1 MTGRHAVVAGGS
13 GFIGRVLVR
22 ELRDLDW
29 DVTVLVRR
37 EPKDT
42 SEVRWD
48 PASGT
53 LDPAVVSGVDAV
65 INLAGSSISR
75 IPWTPAIKTD
85 IVESRR
91 QATTT
96 VVTAINAAQKKP
108 GVLLNASAVGYYG
121 TRGDDVLNEKSER
134 GTGFLADV
142 VVEWEKWASAATCRT
157 VYLRT
162 GLVLGRGG
170 ALAPLTLAALAFV
183 GGKVG
188 TGKQWWPWISL
199 RDEVRAIVHLI
210 DSTVSGPVNLV
221 GPEPAT
227 AVTITKALSKVLARP
242 HLLGIPPFALS
253 LLGEAGR
260 ELLQSSTRIEPTV
273 LVNDGFE
280 FEHSTPEAAIRWAI
294 SNR

>member
-1 MTGRHAVVAGGS
+1 MSNRHAVVAGAS
-13 GFIGRVLVR
+13 GFIGRALVR
-22 ELRDLDW
+22 ELRDQGW

-37 EPKDT
+37 EPTDS

-48 PASGT
+48 PTTGT
-53 LDPAVVSGVDAV
+53 LDPAIVSGADAV

-75 IPWTPAIKTD
+75 IPWTAAVKAD
-85 IVESRR
+85 ILESRR

-96 VVTAINAAQKKP
+96 IVTAVNAAKKTP
-108 GVLLNASAVGYYG
+108 AVLINASAVGFYG
-121 TRGDDVLNEKSER
+121 SRGDEVLTEKSPR

-142 VVEWEKWASAATCRT
+142 VVEWEKWTEAAKPRT
-157 VYLRT
+157 VLLRT

-188 TGKQWWPWISL
+188 TGTQWWPWISL

-210 DSTVSGPVNLV
+210 DSRVSGPVNLV
-221 GPEPAT
+221 GPMPAT
-227 AVTITKALSKVLARP
+227 ATTITKTLSRVLARP
-242 HLLGIPPFALS
+242 HLLGIPPFALA
-253 LLGEAGR
+253 LLGDAGR

-273 LVNDGFE
+273 LVKDGFE
-280 FEHSTPEAAIRWAI
+280 FEHQTPEAAIRWAI
-294 SNR
+294 SSR